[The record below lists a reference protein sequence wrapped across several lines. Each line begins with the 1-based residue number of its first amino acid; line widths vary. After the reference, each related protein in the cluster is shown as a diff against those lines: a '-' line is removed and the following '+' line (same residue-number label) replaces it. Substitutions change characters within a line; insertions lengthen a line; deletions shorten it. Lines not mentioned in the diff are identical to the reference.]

1 MNCMYIRLDVDYMC
15 FILLLFWHIPS
26 TSMLE
31 PCHLPSIPIDS
42 KVAFLQPGQTWPLGR
57 FPEAWRG
64 LRPGAQLSPVLGEA
78 LRCARCARCARPVA
92 GSDL

>member
-42 KVAFLQPGQTWPLGR
+42 KVAFLQPGDLFWGR
-57 FPEAWRG
+57 QDNHGHWEG
-64 LRPGAQLSPVLGEA
+64 SLRPGGVYVREPS
-78 LRCARCARCARPVA
+78 
-92 GSDL
+92 